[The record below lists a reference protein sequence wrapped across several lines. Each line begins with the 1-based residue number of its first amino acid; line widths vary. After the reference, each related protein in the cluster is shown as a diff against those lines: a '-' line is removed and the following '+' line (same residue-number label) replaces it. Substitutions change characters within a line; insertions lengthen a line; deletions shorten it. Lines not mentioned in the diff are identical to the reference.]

1 MNNKPVKGQQNVD
14 KPFAEYKQVIR
25 KSWTECLIK

>member
-1 MNNKPVKGQQNVD
+1 MNNKRVKGQQNVD

-25 KSWTECLIK
+25 KSRTDV